1 MYTPSDSLIELTAV
15 HISILRF
22 LPLDFGFAVAG
33 SKERE
38 REDSVQLQCSTNRID
53 GVWPSSS
60 YQVFPSVFH
69 STDSP
74 VASADRP
81 LNWVH

>member
-38 REDSVQLQCSTNRID
+38 KIQFNYSVQRIALTEF
-53 GVWPSSS
+53 GRLLHIR
-60 YQVFPSVFH
+60 Y
-69 STDSP
+69 SP
-74 VASADRP
+74 QFFIRQILLLLPLIDR
-81 LNWVH
+81 